1 MDSTEKRG
9 KREYGS
15 KDSYRDEE
23 VDGEEVLHPRTGD
36 RRFLEATERH
46 RARLKVEAQEEHTN
60 ENEGRGKVKFRKD
73 TQMLSHPY
81 AGEQF
86 VGVPTWSRDQE
97 VETMNL
103 PFPSTKEKAEGKS
116 GEESKSSHGGGS
128 K

>member
-1 MDSTEKRG
+1 ME
-9 KREYGS
+9 S

-36 RRFLEATERH
+36 RRFLEASERH
-46 RARLKVEAQEEHTN
+46 RTKGLQEERLDTN
-60 ENEGRGKVKFRKD
+60 ENEGTGKVKFRKD

-97 VETMNL
+97 VETMNI

-116 GEESKSSHGGGS
+116 GEESKSSHGGS

>member
-1 MDSTEKRG
+1 ME
-9 KREYGS
+9 S

-23 VDGEEVLHPRTGD
+23 VDSEEVLHPRTGD
-36 RRFLEATERH
+36 RRFLEASERH
-46 RARLKVEAQEEHTN
+46 RTKGLKVEAQEEHTN
-60 ENEGRGKVKFRKD
+60 ENEGPGKVKFRKD
-73 TQMLSHPY
+73 TQMLGHPY

-86 VGVPTWSRDQE
+86 VGVPTWSRDLE
-97 VETMNL
+97 VETMNI